1 MLSCMKIRPFQ
12 PGDFATLAEIYTLSK
27 LDELRFE
34 EEQFEL
40 LPLELDYKR
49 HSGLME
55 SRIYVCE
62 IGGVLGYGA
71 VCGDEI
77 RALFVHPLARGK
89 GVGSSLL
96 AYLLSKIEL
105 PARLY
110 VAKSNAPAKKLYQR
124 YGFAITREFQTDY
137 NGKPVS
143 ANEMVCTAIKG

>member
-1 MLSCMKIRPFQ
+1 MEIRPFQ

-34 EEQFEL
+34 EGQFEF
-40 LPLELDYKR
+40 LPLERDQKR
-49 HSGLME
+49 LSGLME
-55 SRIYVCE
+55 SRIYVWE
-62 IGGVLGYGA
+62 QGRVLGYGA
-71 VCGDEI
+71 VCGNEI

-89 GVGSSLL
+89 GIGSSLL
-96 AYLLSKIEL
+96 SCLLSKVEL

-124 YGFAITREFQTDY
+124 FGFAVTREFQTDY